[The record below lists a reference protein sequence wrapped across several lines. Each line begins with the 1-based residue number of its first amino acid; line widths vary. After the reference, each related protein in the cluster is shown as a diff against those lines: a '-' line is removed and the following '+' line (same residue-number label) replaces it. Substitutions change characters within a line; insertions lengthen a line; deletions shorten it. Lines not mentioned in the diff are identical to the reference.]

1 MKRGMAFRTLTAKIS
16 AVAFS
21 VFLGAS
27 MTVPAWA
34 GVSVSTNVN
43 TTSATSQDKD
53 CQIIFVDENDN
64 KIASFPAKTG
74 DTYGPG
80 ADDKISVRSTYY
92 DAKTGKDYDVVDNSY
107 TGKVG
112 SADIKIRY
120 KEHQDQET
128 GYYYLQSRYYSP
140 LISRLECDEKM
151 TSTFCTAIWV
161 AQRPPREHRGEINRP
176 TTA

>member
-1 MKRGMAFRTLTAKIS
+1 
-16 AVAFS
+16 
-21 VFLGAS
+21 
-27 MTVPAWA
+27 MTVPVWA

-107 TGKVG
+107 TGTVG
-112 SADIKIRY
+112 SSDITIRY
-120 KEHQDQET
+120 KVHQDQET
-128 GYYYLQSRYYSP
+128 GYTVYMVASDTGAIIGQ
-140 LISRLECDEKM
+140 
-151 TSTFCTAIWV
+151 TSGTGAFSEDVLKDKGTIVSGDVTYKRNGSKAV
-161 AQRPPREHRGEINRP
+161 QDQDDPSVY
-176 TTA
+176 TV